1 MTSSARHRVVVAV
14 LVGVTAMV
22 IASHQV
28 ARPLPA
34 TSYAVLVAA
43 AVATGLLVAT
53 LDSLG
58 TGWRAWRRCLVALLV
73 ALVAY
78 PALWGLAALSSHA
91 APGGNLTWALA
102 VLAGVAHLPV
112 IAAFS
117 VLPLLA
123 VRYLGRGSG
132 RGLLVAV
139 AASGAAA
146 AVSFALFFGDF
157 APLEADALVV
167 SRTGETTG
175 MLLNAA
181 FLSTVLLGPAVP
193 LLASLRAG
201 PAADQ
206 RLVRVALAALA
217 GAALVMLCGAVGVL
231 ADVGAVLVL
240 CGMYAAAAVVAVG
253 CTRALA
259 APVAVEAGDAPATA
273 GPPHPE
279 RAEQGVVIGTAALSP
294 RETEVVALLAEG
306 LSNAGIAARLVLSE
320 RTVDAHLRSV
330 FAKMDLPD
338 GSEHNRRV
346 SAVVAWLGERADAR
360 TGGAS

>member
-1 MTSSARHRVVVAV
+1 MTASPRSLVLLLVAVVLGLVVV
-14 LVGVTAMV
+14 
-22 IASHQV
+22 SRHV
-28 ARPLPA
+28 AGPLAA
-34 TSYAVLVAA
+34 TSYAVLAAA
-43 AVATGLLVAT
+43 AVAAGMLVAT

-58 TGWRAWRRCLVALLV
+58 LGWRTWHRALVTLLV

-78 PALWGLAALSSHA
+78 PGLWAFAALSSHV
-91 APGGNLTWALA
+91 APGGALTWALA
-102 VLAGVAHLPV
+102 VLAGVGHLPM

-117 VLPLLA
+117 ALPLLA

-132 RGLLVAV
+132 RGLLLGVS
-139 AASGAAA
+139 ASGVAA

-167 SRTGETTG
+167 SRGGETVG

-181 FLSTVLLGPAVP
+181 FLSTVLLGPTVP

-201 PAADQ
+201 PGADQ
-206 RLVRVALAALA
+206 RLVRTALAALA

-240 CGMYAAAAVVAVG
+240 CGMYAAAVIVALG
-253 CTRALA
+253 CTRALV
-259 APVAVEAGDAPATA
+259 APVTVPASDTPATTC
-273 GPPHPE
+273 PPRPAS
-279 RAEQGVVIGTAALSP
+279 AESEPVSGTALLSP
-294 RETEVVALLAEG
+294 REAEVVALLAEG

-330 FAKMDLPD
+330 FAKMDLPV
-338 GSEHNRRV
+338 GAEHNRRV
-346 SAVVAWLGERADAR
+346 SAVVAWLGERADAQ
-360 TGGAS
+360 TGGTS